1 MNNNL
6 EFIKWLCKDSDVY
19 KPTLICNC
27 ILFVVLGLAIYFVFN
42 AYGCNFWFFVLS
54 FIELSTLYS
63 FYWLPKEA
71 YERWKELELKK
82 EKIEIEKQ
90 RCEYIKEKY
99 PNAYSDYV
107 NQCKGKRP
115 LDSDIAS
122 ITDKEWQAKEN
133 EIVVAPATEVV
144 PEAPKAKPAS
154 KNITYKIKWG
164 DTLWD
169 LAKTYYNNPWK
180 YPKIAKYNGIKNP
193 DHIISGTTIVIPAE

>member
-1 MNNNL
+1 ML
-6 EFIKWLCKDSDVY
+6 ILCFRLWFI
-19 KPTLICNC
+19 
-27 ILFVVLGLAIYFVFN
+27 FGLAIYFVFN

-54 FIELSTLYS
+54 FFELSTLYS

-71 YERWKELELKK
+71 YERWKELERKK

-133 EIVVAPATEVV
+133 EIVEATKARERLDGLVKAY
-144 PEAPKAKPAS
+144 PLFFTEFSIKISYRHYIRPK
-154 KNITYKIKWG
+154 
-164 DTLWD
+164 
-169 LAKTYYNNPWK
+169 
-180 YPKIAKYNGIKNP
+180 GIKK
-193 DHIISGTTIVIPAE
+193 ISLINKPTTANCFCTKQI